1 MHLRAPIIACLAAFA
16 WAVAASAATL
26 TSNDGKT
33 RDFPIVVSASPKG
46 LTVRE
51 STQGKDI
58 LIPWERL
65 DLTASAQKN
74 PWLKDARAKAQTGE
88 TVALGSVGALNS
100 GGSASQPAAP
110 VASEWR
116 TSKSTVKAGDGQNFT
131 ALSLSAY
138 IHREVTRPTLAIVWV
153 GGPSPLASRADA
165 ADFARRMSGALVV
178 ADFSGD
184 YLDAAE
190 GSGEALVNG
199 VTELLAHAPGPVGA
213 RPPESKKDRVAIPPA
228 MIVIGQDH
236 AASFVWSL
244 VCARPGDVLVAA
256 TIDGK
261 HLAQP
266 NAQAFATPVL
276 FLQTTAA
283 ALTTAGTADPT
294 RPLDLWRQ
302 FSTDGS
308 HWCFAA
314 TPADPLA
321 LAVAFAREVAAASPY
336 QEVIAQRDKWEN
348 DPLKGSLPL
357 PVRSFKEMNDEGF
370 RLAPLDGS
378 QTYEISA
385 KTGEARNDLVWVP
398 SDAFA
403 KRLAEKAR
411 P

>member
-1 MHLRAPIIACLAAFA
+1 MRLLAPISACLAALTL
-16 WAVAASAATL
+16 AAAARAATL
-26 TSNDGKT
+26 TSNEGKT
-33 RDFPIVVSASPKG
+33 RDFPVVVSASPKG

-51 STQGKDI
+51 SAQGKDI

-65 DLTASAQKN
+65 DLAASAPKN
-74 PWLKDARAKAQTGE
+74 PWLSGARAKAQAGE
-88 TVALGSVGALNS
+88 TVALNLGPSTP
-100 GGSASQPAAP
+100 QPAAHPAP
-110 VASEWR
+110 VPGEWR
-116 TSKSTVKAGDGQNFT
+116 TSKSIVKSGPGQNFT

-138 IHREVTRPTLAIVWV
+138 IHRDVAKPTLAIVWV
-153 GGPSPLASRADA
+153 GGPSPLAARGDA
-165 ADFARRMSGALVV
+165 ADFARRMAGALVV

-184 YLDAAE
+184 YIDAAE
-190 GSGEALVNG
+190 GSGDALVKG
-199 VTELLAHAPGPVGA
+199 VTELLAQAPAGPVGG
-213 RPPESKKDRVAIPPA
+213 RPSTGKKDRVAIPPA
-228 MIVIGQDH
+228 IIVLGQDH
-236 AASFVWSL
+236 AASFVWGL
-244 VCARPGDVLVAA
+244 VCARPNDILAAA

-276 FLQTTAA
+276 FLQTGPA
-283 ALTTAGTADPT
+283 ALKTAGTPDPT

-314 TPADPLA
+314 APADPLA
-321 LAVAFAREVAAASPY
+321 LAIAFARDVAAASPY

-348 DPLKGSLPL
+348 DPLKDSIPM
-357 PVRSFKEMNDEGF
+357 PVRSFKEMNDDGF

-378 QTYEISA
+378 ACYDIKA

-398 SDAFA
+398 SEAFA
-403 KRLAEKAR
+403 KRLAAKAR